1 MTNAAILAMATLLQ
15 GWAVNSYPDGI
26 FASTEAA
33 VPAKTSNSGSV
44 FRYMVVELFYSCT
57 AQDEE
62 TIGVEFFAS
71 RDLADSVS
79 PVVWFLWDG
88 IELPPQ
94 EVTLHLPS
102 SALTWRL
109 QVQDGDFAEALHQLR
124 VSRFVRFSLLET
136 DRTELVTYDFDLNG
150 CSRAVQMARRRCG
163 LSGG

>member
-1 MTNAAILAMATLLQ
+1 MTNAVILATVTLLQ

-26 FASTEAA
+26 FASTQAA
-33 VPAKTSNSGSV
+33 VPAETSTVGSV

-57 AQDEE
+57 ADDDE

-79 PVVWFLWDG
+79 PTVWFLWDG

-102 SALTWRL
+102 TALTWRL
-109 QVQDGDFAEALHQLR
+109 QVQDGDFEEALHQLR
-124 VSRFVRFSLLET
+124 ASRFVRFSLLET
-136 DRTELVTYDFDLNG
+136 DRAELVTYDFDLSG
-150 CSRAVQMARRRCG
+150 SSRAIQMARRRCG
-163 LSGG
+163 GS